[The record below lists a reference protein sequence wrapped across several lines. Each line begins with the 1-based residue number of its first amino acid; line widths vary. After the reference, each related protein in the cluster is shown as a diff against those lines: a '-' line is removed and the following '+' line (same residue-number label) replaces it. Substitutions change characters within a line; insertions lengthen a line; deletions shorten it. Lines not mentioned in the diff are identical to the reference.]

1 MAIDDASPEVE
12 KVIMRLFHP
21 RRKGDR
27 LVREIRAR
35 GEKVKV
41 DLGCGFRKR
50 GNLGIDVTRKGT
62 AADLVCHIGFEPLPL
77 SDNTVDKIVCCD
89 FLEHLPKGYY
99 SESSKRMKYPIVDLM
114 NEIWR
119 VLRPGG
125 TFTSQTPCYPHVE
138 VHRDPTHLSV
148 WTLESMDYFCGK
160 YLVPKIYGVKEW
172 FELVENRMDGF
183 YLYAVL
189 RKPKVDKMKAEPFK
203 AEAGEAAQTRE
214 EPSA

>member
-1 MAIDDASPEVE
+1 MKWLNS
-12 KVIMRLFHP
+12 RN
-21 RRKGDR
+21 RKEADR
-27 LVREIRAR
+27 LIKEIRAR

-41 DLGCGFRKR
+41 DLGCGFRKK
-50 GNLGIDVTRKGT
+50 GNIGIDITKENT
-62 AADLVCHIGFEPLPL
+62 DADLVCNLGFEPLPL
-77 SDNTVDKIVCCD
+77 PDNSVHKIVCRD
-89 FLEHLPKGYY
+89 FLEHLPKAYY
-99 SESSKRMKYPIVDLM
+99 SEATKRLKYPIIDLM

-125 TFTSQTPCYPHVE
+125 TFTSHTPCHPHVE

-160 YLVPKIYGVKEW
+160 YRVAKIYGVKEW

-189 RKPKVDKMKAEPFK
+189 RKPKPPKKDANAP
-203 AEAGEAAQTRE
+203 AEAGVETPT
-214 EPSA
+214 PSPVATKASELSTDNAGQ